1 MFPGQELLHILDY
14 LRTSIKSDEPILS
27 LRALK
32 YRLDNSGVQR
42 TNGLLVKMGNDC
54 SFFRKSLDIFL
65 RRDFDDL
72 FKILKAIPEES
83 SSEDIKSAIKIMENL

>member
-1 MFPGQELLHILDY
+1 MFPGQELLHILDN
-14 LRTSIKSDEPILS
+14 LRTSLKKDESSIP

-42 TNGLLVKMGNDC
+42 TNGLLISMGNDC

-65 RRDFDDL
+65 KRDFDDI
-72 FKILKAIPEES
+72 FKILKAIPEED
-83 SSEDIKSAIKIMENL
+83 SSEDIKLAINIMERL